1 MTIAAGV
8 RLKRRKGGLR
18 KIFRKVRQMGE
29 LGAAESA
36 AIKGFQREKVYDFRD
51 FRDVTGNFRSASM
64 SFRGASKGS
73 SEGFRWFPGTALKL
87 PESL

>member
-1 MTIAAGV
+1 
-8 RLKRRKGGLR
+8 
-18 KIFRKVRQMGE
+18 MGE

-36 AIKGFQREKVYDFRD
+36 AIKGFQREKVYVFRGLSKN